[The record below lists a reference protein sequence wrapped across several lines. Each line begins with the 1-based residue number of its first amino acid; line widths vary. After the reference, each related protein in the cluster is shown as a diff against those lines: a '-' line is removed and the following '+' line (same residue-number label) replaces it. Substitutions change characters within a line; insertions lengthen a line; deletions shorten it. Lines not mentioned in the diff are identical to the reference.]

1 MSTLTV
7 YAYMPILGVSI
18 HWFTVAA
25 LGDGE
30 PVKTIPW
37 HYLPAV
43 QWENTHIYI
52 VEHDYGLTNII
63 CCLICGLV
71 NFGHM

>member
-7 YAYMPILGVSI
+7 YEYMLIMGVSI

-30 PVKTIPW
+30 PVKTIP
-37 HYLPAV
+37 
-43 QWENTHIYI
+43 
-52 VEHDYGLTNII
+52 
-63 CCLICGLV
+63 
-71 NFGHM
+71 